1 MDDEVCYGKDVRGR
15 DGEIIHKRWLSR
27 NRFFAVIKGE
37 NMFGL
42 LEGGISSFS
51 WGNAL
56 MITIGLAFIYLAI
69 AKEMEPLLLIP
80 IGFGIMLVNLPLGGM
95 MDYELCIRADRVGS
109 VVGVP
114 IKEGDRIKKGD
125 ILCQL
130 DSGDILAPAIGRIEG
145 VVVSP
150 GQHVEAG
157 DMITSAITME
167 QTNQLELPTRPVGLL
182 SRIFKFGVMWQML
195 PPLMFLCLG
204 ALTDFGPMIA
214 NPKTLLL
221 GAAAQFGVYFA
232 FFLALLTGFTLPEAS
247 SIGII
252 GGAEGPTTI
261 YVTSILAP
269 HIIGG
274 TAVACYSYMA
284 LVPIILPPVI
294 KLLTSKEERAIYM
307 KPQLRSVS
315 KLEKILFPLVTTII
329 VILLVPSSAPLIGC
343 FLVGNLFRECGV
355 TERLSHTAQTA
366 FVDIITIFL
375 TLAIGASMPAV
386 VFLQPK
392 TLLILILGVVAFASA
407 AAAGVILAKIMN
419 LFLKEKINPMIGAA
433 GVSAVPMSAR
443 VVQIMGQKENPQN
456 FLLMHAMGPNVA
468 GAIGAAIAGGVFLGI
483 LG

>member
-1 MDDEVCYGKDVRGR
+1 
-15 DGEIIHKRWLSR
+15 
-27 NRFFAVIKGE
+27 
-37 NMFGL
+37 MFGL
-42 LEGGISSFS
+42 LESGFQQFY

-56 MITIGLAFIYLAI
+56 MIAIGLGFIYLAI
-69 AKEMEPLLLIP
+69 ARKMEPLLLIP

-95 MDYELCIRADRVGS
+95 MDYEFLLRAPQPGTVMTAEIG
-109 VVGVP
+109 
-114 IKEGDRIKKGD
+114 EGKRFQRGD
-125 ILCQL
+125 LLFTL
-130 DSGDILAPAIGRIEG
+130 DSGEVRAPVFGRVDALQVTRGSHVDTGTVLA
-145 VVVSP
+145 S
-150 GQHVEAG
+150 
-157 DMITSAITME
+157 TITME
-167 QTNQLELPTRPVGLL
+167 QTNQSELPTRPIGLL
-182 SRIFKFGVMWQML
+182 AIIFSFGVMWQIL

-204 ALTDFGPMIA
+204 ALTDFGPMLA

-221 GAAAQFGVYFA
+221 GAAAQFGVYLA
-232 FFLALLTGFTLPEAS
+232 FFISLFFGFTLPEAC

-269 HIIGG
+269 HIIGA

-294 KLLTSKEERAIYM
+294 RLLTTRKERAIYM
-307 KPQLRSVS
+307 KPQLRQVS
-315 KLEKILFPLVTTII
+315 QREKILFPLVTTVII
-329 VILLVPSSAPLIGC
+329 ILIVPTSAPLIGC
-343 FLVGNLFRECGV
+343 FMIGNLFRESGL
-355 TERLSHTAQTA
+355 TERLSKTAQTA
-366 FVDIITIFL
+366 LVDIVTIFL
-375 TLAIGASMPAV
+375 TLAIGASMPAE
-386 VFLQPK
+386 VFLQTK

-443 VVQIMGQKENPQN
+443 VVQVLGRKENPKN
-456 FLLMHAMGPNVA
+456 YLLMHAMGPNVA

>member
-1 MDDEVCYGKDVRGR
+1 
-15 DGEIIHKRWLSR
+15 
-27 NRFFAVIKGE
+27 
-37 NMFGL
+37 MFGL
-42 LEGGISSFS
+42 LESGVSSFG

-69 AKEMEPLLLIP
+69 AKKMEPLLLIP

-95 MDYELCIRADRVGS
+95 MDHELNLRTPKAGNVVS
-109 VVGVP
+109 VLV
-114 IKEGDRIKKGD
+114 KEGDRFRRGGAICK
-125 ILCQL
+125 L
-130 DSGDILAPAIGRIEG
+130 DSGDVLAPVFGRIGEI
-145 VVVSP
+145 VVSP
-150 GQHVEAG
+150 GQRVEAG
-157 DMITSAITME
+157 GVVASAITME
-167 QTNQLELPTRPVGLL
+167 QTDQTTLPTRPVGLL
-182 SRIFKFGVMWQML
+182 SRIFKFGIMWQVL

-204 ALTDFGPMIA
+204 ALTDFGPMLA

-221 GAAAQFGVYFA
+221 GAAAQFGVYLA
-232 FFLALLTGFTLPEAS
+232 FFLALLLGFTLPEAS

-269 HIIGG
+269 HIIGS

-284 LVPIILPPVI
+284 LVPLILPPVI

-307 KPQLRSVS
+307 KPQLRRVS

-343 FLVGNLFRECGV
+343 FLVGNLFRESGV

-375 TLAIGASMPAV
+375 TLAIGASMPAA
-386 VFLQPK
+386 VFLQTK

-407 AAAGVILAKIMN
+407 AGAGVVLAKIMN

-443 VVQIMGQKENPQN
+443 VVQVMGQKENPKN